1 MLCEC
6 EAIINARPLT
16 PLTDQ
21 KEGLVAITPEM
32 FLKEIRQ
39 DAAPDLDQLEET
51 SYNQRLRYLHRLRQE
66 MRYRFRTEYLGQLVR
81 HSKSKKNF
89 STIKEDDIVLVAS
102 DNQKRIAWPLARV
115 LQVIVRND
123 EVPRIAKLKT
133 ADGELV
139 RSLQRLNP
147 LEQSQTGAELTQR
160 EVKFVPIEQAQEKVD
175 GFDQDEDDSHRQ
187 TAQMPAKK
195 QLLDEAV
202 VKRTRSGRMIKIP
215 NKLTRDFVSG

>member
-1 MLCEC
+1 M
-6 EAIINARPLT
+6 
-16 PLTDQ
+16 
-21 KEGLVAITPEM
+21 
-32 FLKEIRQ
+32 KEIRQ

-51 SYNQRLRYLHRLRQE
+51 SYNQRLRYLHPLRQE
-66 MRYRFRTEYLGQLVR
+66 IRYRFRTEYLGQLVR

-175 GFDQDEDDSHRQ
+175 GFDQDEDDSHRK

-195 QLLDEAV
+195 QLLDKAV